1 MASKAK
7 KTRRRGQKQQPRLG
21 MGVLLAVFSAII
33 TVVIVMALTRASQAP
48 ASAATAPALPADTG
62 YCRSTPAFIA
72 DPNIVDP
79 ALIGGGSIAFATDRA
94 EKGLV
99 LLSTVPGAAPFQ
111 LPTWDDA
118 GFLGSIAYDGRGDI
132 YAAPT
137 PRLSLQ
143 DNPLAGQ
150 STLWRVDA
158 SSGEM
163 RPFVTIAGEA
173 SERNPYGVLGLTYDC
188 VHNRLYAGSVLG
200 STPSAERGGV
210 VAIDLDTM
218 EQTPIFRD
226 LDTMGVL
233 VAQVGEGHEL
243 YAGLARSPEI
253 VAVSLDADGNA
264 ASEPRLLIDLTEAG
278 AAPSERA
285 RKLRLVNG
293 TLTVDLVP
301 FNYSL
306 QSSAS
311 DQPQLRQAAWT
322 YDPSTGAWVVSQ
334 PAADV
339 SSS

>member
-1 MASKAK
+1 MGSKAK
-7 KTRRRGQKQQPRLG
+7 NARRRGQKQQPRLG
-21 MGVLLAVFSAII
+21 IGVFLAVFSASIA
-33 TVVIVMALTRASQAP
+33 VVVVMVVTRASQAP

-62 YCRSTPAFIA
+62 YCRSTPAFTA
-72 DPNIVDP
+72 DPTIVDP

-99 LLSTVPGAAPFQ
+99 LLSTAPGSPPFQ

-118 GFLGSIAYDGRGDI
+118 GFLGAIAYDSQGNV

-150 STLWRVDA
+150 STLWRVDTR
-158 SSGEM
+158 SGDM

-173 SERNPYGVLGLTYDC
+173 SERNPYGILGLTYDC

-218 EQTPIFRD
+218 QQTPMFGG
-226 LDTMGVL
+226 LDVMGVL
-233 VAQVGEGHEL
+233 IAQVGEGYEL

-264 ASEPRLLIDLTEAG
+264 SEPRTLIDLTESG

-311 DQPQLRQAAWT
+311 DQPRLRQAAWT
-322 YDPSTGAWVVSQ
+322 YDPSSGAWVVSQ

-339 SSS
+339 SSP